1 MPHNSYFAHDD
12 YPSAHTISGIPV
24 RPEFRHIR
32 NKTKSEA
39 KQELGLDT
47 NKPCILVSFG
57 ATGANAM
64 LKVARAVRDNTEY
77 NFVFLCGLNDK
88 LQNKIKKMNCEHFI
102 VKSYIKDPST
112 YMRAADV
119 FIGKPGAT
127 SVSEVLQCETPC
139 ILKISNIFSVTP
151 VEEWSAK
158 YVEEHGYGVVIKSY
172 KQLNSKIAEVLA
184 TKYEFNENYAL
195 DQAVLIIRKMLQQKQ
210 KWVSR
215 FYGL

>member
-1 MPHNSYFAHDD
+1 MQFS
-12 YPSAHTISGIPV
+12 II
-24 RPEFRHIR
+24 
-32 NKTKSEA
+32 
-39 KQELGLDT
+39 Q
-47 NKPCILVSFG
+47 
-57 ATGANAM
+57 
-64 LKVARAVRDNTEY
+64 Y

-88 LQNKIKKMNCEHFI
+88 LQNKIKKMNCAQFI
-102 VKSYIKDPST
+102 VKSYIKDPSI

-139 ILKISNIFSVTP
+139 IFKISNLFSITP
-151 VEEWSAK
+151 IEELSAK
-158 YVEEHGYGVVIKSY
+158 YIEEHGYGTVIKSY

-195 DQAVLIIRKMLQQKQ
+195 DQALLIIRKMLQQKQ
-210 KWVSR
+210 KWVNR